1 MGVISSLI
9 SLVSGAFILRREIIA
24 FVGALRTDPTLEVVS
39 NQYAVPLQLLD
50 LSTDSLEPDNVDV
63 V

>member
-9 SLVSGAFILRREIIA
+9 SLLSGAFILRREIIA
-24 FVGALRTDPTLEVVS
+24 FVAAPRADPTLEVVC
-39 NQYAVPLQLLD
+39 NQYAVPLQPLD
-50 LSTDSLEPDNVDV
+50 LSTDSLGPDNVDV

>member
-24 FVGALRTDPTLEVVS
+24 FVGAHRADPTLEVVS
-39 NQYAVPLQLLD
+39 NQYAVPLQPLD
-50 LSTDSLEPDNVDV
+50 SSTDSLEPDNVDV